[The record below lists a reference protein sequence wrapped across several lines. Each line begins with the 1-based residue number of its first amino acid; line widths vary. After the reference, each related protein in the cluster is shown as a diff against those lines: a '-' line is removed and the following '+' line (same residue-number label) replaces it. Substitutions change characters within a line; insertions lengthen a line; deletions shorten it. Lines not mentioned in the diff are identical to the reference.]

1 MEENK
6 KKLDG
11 DARLGAL
18 ERKVYE
24 EIPKYVILES
34 LALSIMEVQR
44 KATKEATM
52 VDDEPVYEEV
62 IVESIKAQ
70 SELEAK
76 QAKRE

>member
-1 MEENK
+1 MEALSMEENK

-34 LALSIMEVQR
+34 LKALSIKEV
-44 KATKEATM
+44 
-52 VDDEPVYEEV
+52 
-62 IVESIKAQ
+62 
-70 SELEAK
+70 
-76 QAKRE
+76 